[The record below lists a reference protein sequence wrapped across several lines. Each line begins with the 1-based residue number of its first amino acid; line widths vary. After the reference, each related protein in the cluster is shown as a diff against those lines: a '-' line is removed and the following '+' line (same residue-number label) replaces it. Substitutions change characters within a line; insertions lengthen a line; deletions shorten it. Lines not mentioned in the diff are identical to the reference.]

1 MTARRGFMTRIGGVH
16 TRGAP
21 PPAPPSELF
30 DLVDYPSPVGPL
42 HAYVTPRPKDGLRR
56 AAVIWL
62 QGGLDNAINSES
74 WTDAGPDN
82 DQSGRAFREAGAVLM
97 VPSLR
102 GGNDNPGRRE
112 TLFGEVDDVL
122 SAAQWLSERDYVDP
136 SRIFLVGHS
145 SGGTLALLVAESTD
159 RFRAVLAFG
168 PTADVASYGK
178 NILFD
183 RSDEQEL
190 RLRSPLSFL
199 GAIKSQTFV
208 LEGRDKPGN
217 LDSAEAIEREASAAR
232 APLEAVLVPDQNH
245 FSILAAVTPLVAR
258 KIVATAPFSL
268 NEAEVLAATKQ
279 R

>member
-1 MTARRGFMTRIGGVH
+1 M
-16 TRGAP
+16 
-21 PPAPPSELF
+21 
-30 DLVDYPSPVGPL
+30 
-42 HAYVTPRPKDGLRR
+42 
-56 AAVIWL
+56 
-62 QGGLDNAINSES
+62 
-74 WTDAGPDN
+74 
-82 DQSGRAFREAGAVLM
+82 
-97 VPSLR
+97 
-102 GGNDNPGRRE
+102 
-112 TLFGEVDDVL
+112 
-122 SAAQWLSERDYVDP
+122 
-136 SRIFLVGHS
+136 
-145 SGGTLALLVAESTD
+145 
-159 RFRAVLAFG
+159 LAFG

-199 GAIKSQTFV
+199 RAIKSQTFV

-217 LDSAEAIEREASAAR
+217 LDSAEEIERQASAAR